1 MTKIERNILV
11 SEIFNAITH
20 GIGTVLGIIGLVF
33 LILKANEL
41 HSPVALSAY
50 LIYGISL
57 ILLFLCSTLYHSLS
71 FTKAK
76 KVMRVFDHSAI
87 YLLIAGSYT
96 PYCLVSIGGINGW
109 IMFVVIWVLALLGVV
124 LKCFT
129 IGKHKWLSLALYL
142 GMGWLS
148 LFIIMPLYQTIGLNG
163 VLLLMFGGVCYSVG
177 TIFYSIKKIHFMH
190 VVWHIF
196 VMLGAA
202 FMYLS
207 IFLYS

>member
-1 MTKIERNILV
+1 MMKIERNILV
-11 SEIFNAITH
+11 AEIFNAITH
-20 GIGTVLGIIGLVF
+20 GIGTVLGVIGLVF
-33 LILKANEL
+33 LIFKANEL
-41 HSPVALSAY
+41 HSPVAFSAY
-50 LIYGISL
+50 VIYGISL
-57 ILLFLCSTLYHSLS
+57 ILLFLFSTLYHSLS

-76 KVMRVFDHSAI
+76 KAMRVFDHSAI

-109 IMFVVIWVLALLGVV
+109 IMFVVIWILALLGVV

-148 LFIIMPLYQTIGLNG
+148 LFLIMPLYQTIGLNG
-163 VLLLMFGGVCYSVG
+163 LLLLIFGGVCYSVG
-177 TIFYSIKKIHFMH
+177 TIFYSMKKIHFMH

-196 VMLGAA
+196 VMLGAG
-202 FMYLS
+202 FMYFS